1 MVLGT
6 LIKGMMIGFAFV
18 APIGMQNLYVF
29 NNALTN
35 SFKRSLI
42 YVLFVWIADSLFSL
56 AAFFGMGAIISS
68 VTWLRLLV
76 MLVGGGLV
84 IWIGWGILRSA
95 NNVQLNTTGNNL
107 PVKQAFITAF
117 IVSWA
122 NPQALIDGSLLLG
135 ALRGTLEQVQVWP
148 FIIGVITATF
158 IWFNTI
164 TIVMNILKERLP
176 KKVLVWVN
184 ILSGIIVLG
193 YGTYLLIQ
201 AIIELVP

>member
-1 MVLGT
+1 MLMT
-6 LIKGMMIGFAFV
+6 IIKGMMIGFAFV

-35 SFKRSLI
+35 SFRRSLV

-56 AAFFGMGAIISS
+56 AAFFGMGAVISS

-76 MLVGGGLV
+76 MLVGGLLV

-95 NNVQLNTTGNNL
+95 DGVQLNAHQNKL
-107 PVKQAFITAF
+107 PVKQAFMTAF

-135 ALRGTLEQVQVWP
+135 ALRGTLAKDAVWP
-148 FIIGVITATF
+148 FIIGVIMATF

-164 TIVMNILKERLP
+164 TILMNLLKERLP

-184 ILSGIIVLG
+184 IISGLIVLI
-193 YGTYLLIQ
+193 YGAYLLVEALLDIF
-201 AIIELVP
+201 

>member
-1 MVLGT
+1 MLMT
-6 LIKGMMIGFAFV
+6 IIKGMMIGFAFV

-35 SFKRSLI
+35 SFRRSLV

-68 VTWLRLLV
+68 VAWLRLLV
-76 MLVGGGLV
+76 MLVGGLLV

-95 NNVQLNTTGNNL
+95 DGVQLNAHQNKL
-107 PVKQAFITAF
+107 PVKQAFMTAF

-135 ALRGTLEQVQVWP
+135 ALRGTLAKDAVWP
-148 FIIGVITATF
+148 FIIGVIMATF

-164 TIVMNILKERLP
+164 TILMNLLKERLP

-184 ILSGIIVLG
+184 IISGLIVLI
-193 YGTYLLIQ
+193 YGAYLLVEALLDIF
-201 AIIELVP
+201 

>member
-1 MVLGT
+1 MLMT
-6 LIKGMMIGFAFV
+6 IIKGMMIGFAFV

-35 SFKRSLI
+35 SFRRSLV

-76 MLVGGGLV
+76 MLVGGLLV

-95 NNVQLNTTGNNL
+95 DGVQLNAHQNKL
-107 PVKQAFITAF
+107 PVKQAFMTAF

-135 ALRGTLEQVQVWP
+135 ALRGTLAKEAVWP
-148 FIIGVITATF
+148 FIIGVIMATF

-164 TIVMNILKERLP
+164 TILMNLLKERLP

-184 ILSGIIVLG
+184 IISGLIVLI
-193 YGTYLLIQ
+193 YGAYLLVEALLDIF
-201 AIIELVP
+201 

>member
-1 MVLGT
+1 MLMT
-6 LIKGMMIGFAFV
+6 IIKGMMIGFAFV

-35 SFKRSLI
+35 SFRRSLV

-76 MLVGGGLV
+76 MLVGGLLV

-95 NNVQLNTTGNNL
+95 DGVQLNAHQNKL
-107 PVKQAFITAF
+107 PVKQAFMTAF

-135 ALRGTLEQVQVWP
+135 ALRGTLAKDAVWP
-148 FIIGVITATF
+148 FIIGVIMATF

-164 TIVMNILKERLP
+164 TILMNLLKERLP
-176 KKVLVWVN
+176 KKVIVWVN
-184 ILSGIIVLG
+184 IISGLIVLI
-193 YGTYLLIQ
+193 YGAYLLVEALLDIF
-201 AIIELVP
+201 

>member
-1 MVLGT
+1 MLMT
-6 LIKGMMIGFAFV
+6 IIKGMMIGFAFV

-35 SFKRSLI
+35 SFRRSLV

-76 MLVGGGLV
+76 MLVGGLLV

-95 NNVQLNTTGNNL
+95 DGVQLNAHQNKL
-107 PVKQAFITAF
+107 PVKQAFMTAF

-135 ALRGTLEQVQVWP
+135 ALRGTLTKDAVWP
-148 FIIGVITATF
+148 FIIGVIMATF

-164 TIVMNILKERLP
+164 TILMNLLKERLP

-184 ILSGIIVLG
+184 IISGLIVLI
-193 YGTYLLIQ
+193 YGAYLLVEALLDIF
-201 AIIELVP
+201 

>member
-76 MLVGGGLV
+76 MLIGGGLV

-148 FIIGVITATF
+148 FIIGVIMATF

-201 AIIELVP
+201 AIIELVS

>member
-1 MVLGT
+1 
-6 LIKGMMIGFAFV
+6 MMIGFAFV

-35 SFKRSLI
+35 SFRRSLV

-76 MLVGGGLV
+76 MLVGGLLV

-95 NNVQLNTTGNNL
+95 DGVQLNAHQNKL
-107 PVKQAFITAF
+107 PVKQAFMTAF

-135 ALRGTLEQVQVWP
+135 ALRGTLAKDAVWP
-148 FIIGVITATF
+148 FIIGVIMATF

-164 TIVMNILKERLP
+164 TILMNLLKERLP

-184 ILSGIIVLG
+184 IISGLIVLI
-193 YGTYLLIQ
+193 YGAYLLVEALLDIF
-201 AIIELVP
+201 

>member
-1 MVLGT
+1 M
-6 LIKGMMIGFAFV
+6 
-18 APIGMQNLYVF
+18 
-29 NNALTN
+29 
-35 SFKRSLI
+35 
-42 YVLFVWIADSLFSL
+42 ADSLFSL

-76 MLVGGGLV
+76 MLIGGGLV

-95 NNVQLNTTGNNL
+95 NSVQLNTTGNKL
-107 PVKQAFITAF
+107 PVKQAFLTAF

-135 ALRGTLEQVQVWP
+135 ALRGTLDKSQVWP
-148 FIIGVITATF
+148 FIIGVIMATF

-176 KKVLVWVN
+176 KKVLIWVN
-184 ILSGIIVLG
+184 ILSGIIVLV
-193 YGTYLLIQ
+193 YGAYLLIQ
-201 AIIELVP
+201 AIIELI

>member
-1 MVLGT
+1 MVLAT

-35 SFKRSLI
+35 SFKRSLV
-42 YVLFVWIADSLFSL
+42 YVLFVWMADSLFSL

-76 MLVGGGLV
+76 MLIGGGLV

-95 NNVQLNTTGNNL
+95 NSVQLNTTGNKL
-107 PVKQAFITAF
+107 PVKQAFLTAF

-135 ALRGTLEQVQVWP
+135 ALRGTLDKSQVWP
-148 FIIGVITATF
+148 FIIGVIMATF

-176 KKVLVWVN
+176 KKVLIWVN
-184 ILSGIIVLG
+184 ILSGIIVLV
-193 YGTYLLIQ
+193 YGAYLLIQ
-201 AIIELVP
+201 AIIELI

>member
-1 MVLGT
+1 MLMT
-6 LIKGMMIGFAFV
+6 IIKGMMIGFAFV

-35 SFKRSLI
+35 SFRRSLV

-76 MLVGGGLV
+76 MLVGGLLV

-95 NNVQLNTTGNNL
+95 DGVQLNAHQNKL
-107 PVKQAFITAF
+107 PVKQAFMTAF

-135 ALRGTLEQVQVWP
+135 ALRGTLAKDAVWP
-148 FIIGVITATF
+148 FIIGVIMATF

-164 TIVMNILKERLP
+164 TILMNLLKERLP

-184 ILSGIIVLG
+184 IISGLIVLI
-193 YGTYLLIQ
+193 YGAYLLVEALLDIF
-201 AIIELVP
+201 

>member
-1 MVLGT
+1 MLMT
-6 LIKGMMIGFAFV
+6 IIKGMMIGFAFV

-35 SFKRSLI
+35 SFRRSLV

-76 MLVGGGLV
+76 MLVGGLLV

-95 NNVQLNTTGNNL
+95 DGVQLNAHQNKL
-107 PVKQAFITAF
+107 PVKQAFMTAF

-135 ALRGTLEQVQVWP
+135 ALRGTL
-148 FIIGVITATF
+148 A
-158 IWFNTI
+158 
-164 TIVMNILKERLP
+164 KEA
-176 KKVLVWVN
+176 V
-184 ILSGIIVLG
+184 
-193 YGTYLLIQ
+193 
-201 AIIELVP
+201 

>member
-1 MVLGT
+1 MVLAT

-35 SFKRSLI
+35 SFKRSLV
-42 YVLFVWIADSLFSL
+42 YVLFVWMADSLFSL

-76 MLVGGGLV
+76 MLIGGGLV
-84 IWIGWGILRSA
+84 IWIGWGILRK
-95 NNVQLNTTGNNL
+95 L
-107 PVKQAFITAF
+107 PVKQAFLTAF

-135 ALRGTLEQVQVWP
+135 ALRGTLDKSQVWP
-148 FIIGVITATF
+148 FIIGVIMATF

-176 KKVLVWVN
+176 KKVLIWVN
-184 ILSGIIVLG
+184 ILSGIIVLV
-193 YGTYLLIQ
+193 YGAYLLIQ
-201 AIIELVP
+201 AIIELI

>member
-1 MVLGT
+1 MVLAT

-35 SFKRSLI
+35 SFKRSLV
-42 YVLFVWIADSLFSL
+42 YVLFVWTADSLFSL

-68 VTWLRLLV
+68 VTWLRLLI
-76 MLVGGGLV
+76 MLIGGGLV

-95 NNVQLNTTGNNL
+95 NTVQLNTTGNKL
-107 PVKQAFITAF
+107 PVKQALITAF

-135 ALRGTLEQVQVWP
+135 ALRGTLDKNQVWP
-148 FIIGVITATF
+148 FIIGVIMATF

-184 ILSGIIVLG
+184 ILSGIIVLV
-193 YGTYLLIQ
+193 YGAYLLIQ
-201 AIIELVP
+201 AIIELI

>member
-1 MVLGT
+1 
-6 LIKGMMIGFAFV
+6 MIGFAFV

-35 SFKRSLI
+35 SFRRSLV

-76 MLVGGGLV
+76 MLVGGLLV

-95 NNVQLNTTGNNL
+95 DGVQLNAHQNKL
-107 PVKQAFITAF
+107 PVKQAFMTAF

-135 ALRGTLEQVQVWP
+135 ALRGTLAKDAVWP
-148 FIIGVITATF
+148 FIIGVIMATF
-158 IWFNTI
+158 VWFNTI
-164 TIVMNILKERLP
+164 TILMNLLKERLP

-184 ILSGIIVLG
+184 IISGLIVLI
-193 YGTYLLIQ
+193 YGAYLLVEALLDIF
-201 AIIELVP
+201 

>member
-1 MVLGT
+1 MVLAT

-35 SFKRSLI
+35 SFKRSLV
-42 YVLFVWIADSLFSL
+42 YVLFVWTADSLFSL

-76 MLVGGGLV
+76 MLIGGGLV

-95 NNVQLNTTGNNL
+95 NTVQLNTTGNKL
-107 PVKQAFITAF
+107 PVKQALITAF

-135 ALRGTLEQVQVWP
+135 ALRGTLDKNQVWP
-148 FIIGVITATF
+148 FIIGVIMATF

-184 ILSGIIVLG
+184 ILSGIIVLV
-193 YGTYLLIQ
+193 YGAYLLIQ
-201 AIIELVP
+201 AIIELI

>member
-1 MVLGT
+1 MLMT
-6 LIKGMMIGFAFV
+6 IIKGMMIGFAFV

-35 SFKRSLI
+35 SFRRSLV

-68 VTWLRLLV
+68 GTWLRLLV
-76 MLVGGGLV
+76 MLVGGLLV

-95 NNVQLNTTGNNL
+95 DGVQLNAHQNKL
-107 PVKQAFITAF
+107 PVKQAFMTAF

-135 ALRGTLEQVQVWP
+135 ALRGTLAKDAVWP
-148 FIIGVITATF
+148 FIIGVIMATF

-164 TIVMNILKERLP
+164 TILMNLLKERLP

-184 ILSGIIVLG
+184 IISGLIVLI
-193 YGTYLLIQ
+193 YGAYLLVEALLDIF
-201 AIIELVP
+201 

>member
-1 MVLGT
+1 
-6 LIKGMMIGFAFV
+6 MMIGFAFV

-35 SFKRSLI
+35 SFKRSLV
-42 YVLFVWIADSLFSL
+42 YVLFVWMADSLFSL

-76 MLVGGGLV
+76 MLIGGGLV

-95 NNVQLNTTGNNL
+95 NSVQLNTTGNKL
-107 PVKQAFITAF
+107 PVKQAFLTAF

-135 ALRGTLEQVQVWP
+135 ALRGTLDKSQVWP
-148 FIIGVITATF
+148 FIIGVIMATF

-176 KKVLVWVN
+176 KKVLIWVN
-184 ILSGIIVLG
+184 ILSGIIVLV
-193 YGTYLLIQ
+193 YGAYLLIQ
-201 AIIELVP
+201 AIIELI

>member
-1 MVLGT
+1 MLMT
-6 LIKGMMIGFAFV
+6 IIKGMMIGFAFV

-35 SFKRSLI
+35 SFRRSLV

-76 MLVGGGLV
+76 MLVGGLLV

-95 NNVQLNTTGNNL
+95 DGVQLNAHQHKL
-107 PVKQAFITAF
+107 PVKQAFMTAF

-135 ALRGTLEQVQVWP
+135 ALRGTLAKDAVWP
-148 FIIGVITATF
+148 FIIGVIMATF

-164 TIVMNILKERLP
+164 TILMNLLKERLP

-184 ILSGIIVLG
+184 IISGLIVLI
-193 YGTYLLIQ
+193 YGAYLLVEALLDIF
-201 AIIELVP
+201 

>member
-1 MVLGT
+1 MVLAT

-35 SFKRSLI
+35 SFKRSLV
-42 YVLFVWIADSLFSL
+42 YVLFVWTADSLFSL

-76 MLVGGGLV
+76 MLIGGGLV

-95 NNVQLNTTGNNL
+95 NSVQLNTTGNKL
-107 PVKQAFITAF
+107 PVKQAFLTAF

-135 ALRGTLEQVQVWP
+135 ALRGTLDKSQVWP
-148 FIIGVITATF
+148 FIIGVIMATF

-176 KKVLVWVN
+176 KKVLIWVN
-184 ILSGIIVLG
+184 ILSGIIVLV
-193 YGTYLLIQ
+193 YGAYLLIQ
-201 AIIELVP
+201 AIIELI

>member
-1 MVLGT
+1 MT
-6 LIKGMMIGFAFV
+6 IIKGMMIGFAFV

-35 SFKRSLI
+35 SFRRSLV

-76 MLVGGGLV
+76 MLVGGLLV

-95 NNVQLNTTGNNL
+95 DGVQLNAHQNKL
-107 PVKQAFITAF
+107 PVKQAFMTAF

-135 ALRGTLEQVQVWP
+135 ALRGTLAKDAVWP
-148 FIIGVITATF
+148 FIIGVIMATF

-164 TIVMNILKERLP
+164 TILMNLLKERLP

-184 ILSGIIVLG
+184 IISGLIVLI
-193 YGTYLLIQ
+193 YGAYLLVEALLDIF
-201 AIIELVP
+201 

>member
-76 MLVGGGLV
+76 MLIGGGLV

-107 PVKQAFITAF
+107 PVRQAFITAF

-135 ALRGTLEQVQVWP
+135 ALRGTLEQTQVWP
-148 FIIGVITATF
+148 FIIGVIMATF

-201 AIIELVP
+201 AIIELAS

>member
-68 VTWLRLLV
+68 MTWLRLLV
-76 MLVGGGLV
+76 MLIGGGFV

-95 NNVQLNTTGNNL
+95 NNVQLNTKGNNL

-135 ALRGTLEQVQVWP
+135 ALRGTLEQGQIWP
-148 FIIGVITATF
+148 FIIGVIMATF

-193 YGTYLLIQ
+193 YGTYLLIH
-201 AIIELVP
+201 AIIELVS

>member
-1 MVLGT
+1 MLMT
-6 LIKGMMIGFAFV
+6 IIKGMMIGFAFV

-35 SFKRSLI
+35 SFRRSLV

-76 MLVGGGLV
+76 MLVGGLIV

-95 NNVQLNTTGNNL
+95 DGVQLNAHQNKL
-107 PVKQAFITAF
+107 PVKQAFMTAF

-135 ALRGTLEQVQVWP
+135 ALRGTLAKDAVWP
-148 FIIGVITATF
+148 FIIGVIMATF

-164 TIVMNILKERLP
+164 TILMNLLKERLP

-184 ILSGIIVLG
+184 IISGLIVLI
-193 YGTYLLIQ
+193 YGAYLLVEALLDIF
-201 AIIELVP
+201 

>member
-1 MVLGT
+1 MLMT
-6 LIKGMMIGFAFV
+6 IIKGMMIGFAFV

-35 SFKRSLI
+35 SFRRSLV

-76 MLVGGGLV
+76 MLVGGLLV
-84 IWIGWGILRSA
+84 IWIGWGILRNA
-95 NNVQLNTTGNNL
+95 DGVQLNAYQNKL
-107 PVKQAFITAF
+107 PVKQAFMTAF

-135 ALRGTLEQVQVWP
+135 ALRGTLAKDAVWP
-148 FIIGVITATF
+148 FIIGVIMATF

-164 TIVMNILKERLP
+164 TILMNLLKERLP
-176 KKVLVWVN
+176 KKVIVWVN
-184 ILSGIIVLG
+184 IISGLIVLI
-193 YGTYLLIQ
+193 YGAYLLVEALLDIF
-201 AIIELVP
+201 